1 MLRCLI
7 WIAHDSVTSLHF
19 FALLS
24 EFVFEKT
31 CEDILMVPVTF
42 CVWTLWLSFTDEAH
56 TS

>member
-1 MLRCLI
+1 MWSCLI
-7 WIAHDSVTSLHF
+7 WIVHDSVTSLHF

-24 EFVFEKT
+24 ELVFEKT